1 MATPRHGGSCPRPG
15 KFPLVAQTKKKR
27 SRKKRGTQAGNV
39 DTRRKARP
47 KNRAE
52 ARSQAKSGSRTRTP
66 KVDRPPTWRSAA
78 MRGVVA
84 SLVFVG
90 LLILLFGRSLSE
102 ALPIGLFMLVFYI
115 PAGYYMDSVLWRRR
129 ERARIRARGK
139 QG

>member
-1 MATPRHGGSCPRPG
+1 M
-15 KFPLVAQTKKKR
+15 AQTKKKR

-39 DTRRKARP
+39 DERRKARP

-52 ARSQAKSGSRTRTP
+52 ARNQVKAGSKSKSKTRTTRA
-66 KVDRPPTWRSAA
+66 DNPPTWRSAA
-78 MRGVVA
+78 IRGVVA

-90 LLILLFGRSLSE
+90 LLMILFGRGLNA

-115 PAGYYMDSVLWRRR
+115 PAGYYMDLTLWRRR

>member
-1 MATPRHGGSCPRPG
+1 M
-15 KFPLVAQTKKKR
+15 AQTKKKR

-52 ARSQAKSGSRTRTP
+52 ARSQAKSGGKSRAPRM
-66 KVDRPPTWRSAA
+66 DRPPTWRSAA
-78 MRGVVA
+78 VRGVVA
-84 SLVFVG
+84 SLVFLV
-90 LLILLFGRSLSE
+90 LLVLLFSRSLSQ
-102 ALPIGLFMLVFYI
+102 ALPIALFMLVFYI

-139 QG
+139 QD